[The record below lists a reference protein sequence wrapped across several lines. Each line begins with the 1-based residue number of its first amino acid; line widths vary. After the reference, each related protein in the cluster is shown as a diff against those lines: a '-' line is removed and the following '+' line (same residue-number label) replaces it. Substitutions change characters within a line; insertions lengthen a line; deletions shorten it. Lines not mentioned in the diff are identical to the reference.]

1 MTTKEK
7 FSDEFKR
14 RENAVLAQMIKSVSI
29 TFDRNQLKDLVK
41 LRISIE
47 KKIVESGEPESSIE
61 DELKCLVLLN
71 TILMDI
77 EDEELKSEW
86 AGSEIMNER
95 LSRLKQEPKEE
106 NAQLSIIVPPFMVE
120 GDAKIY
126 DKYKCAVS
134 TTDGISEA
142 EIVNIA
148 MKAFISEVESNR
160 LRLIDDRLKNT
171 FRYKLTEDL

>member
-14 RENAVLAQMIKSVSI
+14 SENAVLAQMIKSVSI

-41 LRISIE
+41 LRISME
-47 KKIVESGEPESSIE
+47 KKVAESGEPENAIE
-61 DELKCLVLLN
+61 DQMKCLVLLN

-95 LSRLKQEPKEE
+95 LSRLKQEPKED
-106 NAQLSIIVPPFMVE
+106 NVQ
-120 GDAKIY
+120 
-126 DKYKCAVS
+126 YKP
-134 TTDGISEA
+134 
-142 EIVNIA
+142 
-148 MKAFISEVESNR
+148 
-160 LRLIDDRLKNT
+160 
-171 FRYKLTEDL
+171 TEDL